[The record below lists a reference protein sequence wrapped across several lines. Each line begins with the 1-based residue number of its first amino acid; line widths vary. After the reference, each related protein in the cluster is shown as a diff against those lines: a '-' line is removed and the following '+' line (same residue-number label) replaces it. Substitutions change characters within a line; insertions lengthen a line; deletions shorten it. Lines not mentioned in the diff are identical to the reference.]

1 MERKA
6 LTKRLVDK
14 LTTDDPHGRHVYD
27 TEVRR
32 FGVTVYPSGKKSFWV
47 RYPDPHGRLAQPRS
61 ARAAAAARSPGKR
74 WRRFHLG
81 KYGEVTVDEA
91 RGDALGALA
100 EVRKGHDPAEEK
112 ARRRSAPSVPTFA
125 EFVTEYLEG
134 VRQRKRQP
142 RHDEAYLRT
151 ACERWGNRAIDS
163 ITTEDISRLV
173 QSTAE
178 EHPASANRML
188 ASIGACMQA
197 AWRLDKI
204 PSNPCRKVKRFR
216 ENSPRQRVLT
226 DEEFHRVLREL
237 AAWPD
242 PWERAAFLLLI
253 QTGARLSEV
262 LHARWED
269 VDLEAGEWRIPNP
282 KAGHPQ
288 LVPLNSGTVAVLRRL
303 PRLGPLLIPGKS
315 NPGKA
320 RFDLQPAW
328 KAIREAAGVRD
339 VHVHD
344 LRRTFGLA
352 ISRAAGLHVASK
364 LLRHAD
370 VRVTAAIYA
379 PLDFADLRK
388 AAEQQ
393 GEHVE
398 KVSRM
403 RPRKRLAS

>member
-1 MERKA
+1 VERKA

-32 FGVTVYPSGKKSFWV
+32 FGVTVYASGKKSFFV
-47 RYPDPHGRLAQPRS
+47 RYPKPR
-61 ARAAAAARSPGKR
+61 GKG

-100 EVRKGHDPAEEK
+100 EVRKGHDPAEDKE
-112 ARRRSAPSVPTFA
+112 RRRSAPSVPTFG
-125 EFVTEYLEG
+125 EFVIGYLEG
-134 VRQRKRQP
+134 VRQRKKQP
-142 RHDEAYLRT
+142 RHDEAYLRV
-151 ACERWGNRAIDS
+151 ACERWGQRGIDS
-163 ITTEDISRLV
+163 ITTEDIARLV
-173 QSTAE
+173 QATAE
-178 EHPASANRML
+178 KHPTAANRLL
-188 ASIGACMQA
+188 ASIGACLQA
-197 AWRLDKI
+197 AWRLDLI
-204 PSNPCRKVKRFR
+204 PANPARRVKRFR

-226 DEEFHRVLREL
+226 DQEFHLVLREL
-237 AAWPD
+237 AAWAD
-242 PWERAAFLLLI
+242 PHERAAFLLLI

-269 VDLEAGEWRIPNP
+269 VDLDDSSWRIPNP
-282 KAGHPQ
+282 KSGHPQ
-288 LVPLNSGTVAVLRRL
+288 LVPLNPGTVAVLRRL
-303 PRLGPLLIPGKS
+303 KRLGALVIPGKT
-315 NPGKA
+315 NPNTP
-320 RFDLQPAW
+320 RFDLKPAW
-328 KAIREAAGVRD
+328 DAIKAAAKCPD

-352 ISRAAGLHVASK
+352 VARAAGLHVASK

-388 AAEQQ
+388 AAAQQ

-403 RPRKRLAS
+403 RPRKRLLEGG

>member
-1 MERKA
+1 VERRA

-14 LTTDDPHGRHVYD
+14 LSTDDPHGRHVYD

-32 FGVTVYPSGKKSFWV
+32 FGVTVYASGKKSFWV

-61 ARAAAAARSPGKR
+61 ARAAEAARSPGKR

-81 KYGEVTVDEA
+81 KYGEITVDEA
-91 RGDALGALA
+91 RGDALSALA

-112 ARRRSAPSVPTFA
+112 AHRRSAPSVPTFQ
-125 EFVTEYLEG
+125 EWVTEYLEG

-142 RHDEAYLRT
+142 RHDEAYLSA
-151 ACERWGNRAIDS
+151 ACKRWGNRAIDS

-178 EHPASANRML
+178 EHPASANRLL

-197 AWRLDKI
+197 AWRLDKVA
-204 PSNPCRKVKRFR
+204 SNPARRVQRLR
-216 ENSPRQRVLT
+216 ENAPRQRVLT

-288 LVPLNSGTVAVLRRL
+288 LVPLNPPTVAVLRRL
-303 PRLGPLLIPGKS
+303 RRLGALVVPGKT
-315 NPGKA
+315 NPNTP
-320 RFDLQPAW
+320 RYDLKPVWDAV
-328 KAIREAAGVRD
+328 REAAGVPD

-352 ISRAAGLHVASK
+352 VARAAGLHVASK

-370 VRVTAAIYA
+370 VRVTAQIYA
-379 PLDFADLRK
+379 PLDFADLRA
-388 AAEQQ
+388 AAEQH
-393 GEHVE
+393 GVHVE
-398 KVSRM
+398 RVSRM